1 MIKSFAKRF
10 YEKIKPKV
18 AENMFCV
25 EMGKEKFIEALDE
38 EIESYAKDTQ
48 AEVGMGIYKI
58 IQERKKVNLSDSEI
72 LKMIENLCMELMN
85 KSPECAMEFSKRI
98 EERHGI

>member
-38 EIESYAKDTQ
+38 EIENYRSGRASYLSSQKDKRKADKVKLEEYKAKKAAKKAKPHQ
-48 AEVGMGIYKI
+48 AA
-58 IQERKKVNLSDSEI
+58 
-72 LKMIENLCMELMN
+72 
-85 KSPECAMEFSKRI
+85 SPAL
-98 EERHGI
+98 